1 MAQSH
6 MPMRLSINC
15 CTARLV
21 SVELANASKRAMFGA
36 VGARCIAAVP
46 RKIDKDVLKQICR

>member
-46 RKIDKDVLKQICR
+46 RKID